1 MILRKLTIT
10 STKAIKNEV
19 EISGM
24 IESHI
29 RDAVALCDWA
39 SMMEE
44 QLQVSDSQAY
54 FSFDNNFVRY

>member
-1 MILRKLTIT
+1 MILRKLTKT

-54 FSFDNNFVRY
+54 F